1 MYEPIHGSAPDISG
15 KGITNPIGAI
25 LSVKLMMQE
34 SFQSSDIA
42 KEIEISVEEAL
53 REGRTIDLKNPEI
66 ENLTTKEM
74 GDLISEKFK
83 IS

>member
-1 MYEPIHGSAPDISG
+1 MYEPIHGSAIDISG

>member
-66 ENLTTKEM
+66 ENPTTKEM